1 MLCFLFLNK
10 FIFIGTPIAIIY
22 PSKSSSELQ
31 SLSIFGILILGR
43 GFVIKVSQF
52 STN

>member
-10 FIFIGTPIAIIY
+10 FIYIGTPVAIIY

-31 SLSIFGILILGR
+31 SLSIFRILILGSD
-43 GFVIKVSQF
+43 FVIKMSKF